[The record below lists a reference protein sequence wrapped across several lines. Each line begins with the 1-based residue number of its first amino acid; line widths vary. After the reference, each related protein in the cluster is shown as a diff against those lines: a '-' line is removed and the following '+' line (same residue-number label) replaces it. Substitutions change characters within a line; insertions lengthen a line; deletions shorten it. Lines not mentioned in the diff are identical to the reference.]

1 MAIVTVHGQRNRGS
15 RQMTA
20 FKSLRSRNSGSPSMR
35 WQGRLPNVFAERT
48 LKNRG
53 IDLDLDAARPTVKNV
68 APDSQFEKMGVK
80 VDDII
85 DEVNRKPVDTL
96 VQINRSLRSRNKVE
110 LKIVRD
116 GESIKLDSPK

>member
-1 MAIVTVHGQRNRGS
+1 
-15 RQMTA
+15 
-20 FKSLRSRNSGSPSMR
+20 MR

-53 IDLDLDAARPTVKNV
+53 IDLDLDLDAARPTVKNV

-80 VDDII
+80 VGNII

>member
-1 MAIVTVHGQRNRGS
+1 MSKKHS
-15 RQMTA
+15 E
-20 FKSLRSRNSGSPSMR
+20 SLEVRH
-35 WQGRLPNVFAERT
+35 
-48 LKNRG
+48 
-53 IDLDLDAARPTVKNV
+53 IARRKKG
-68 APDSQFEKMGVK
+68 FEKMGVK
-80 VDDII
+80 VGDII

>member
-1 MAIVTVHGQRNRGS
+1 
-15 RQMTA
+15 
-20 FKSLRSRNSGSPSMR
+20 MR

-48 LKNRG
+48 LKNRS
-53 IDLDLDAARPTVKNV
+53 IDLDAARPTVKNV

-80 VDDII
+80 VGDII

>member
-1 MAIVTVHGQRNRGS
+1 MPLALRLKTLRRIRN
-15 RQMTA
+15 
-20 FKSLRSRNSGSPSMR
+20 
-35 WQGRLPNVFAERT
+35 
-48 LKNRG
+48 LK
-53 IDLDLDAARPTVKNV
+53 KW
-68 APDSQFEKMGVK
+68 GVK
-80 VDDII
+80 VSDII